1 MPAAALA
8 TVPDGLAPQ
17 LESARDAMVER
28 LLLKRLPK
36 AAIVSI
42 GHRSS
47 LNIFHDR
54 YFTLEP
60 HKEGHYSLTETKRGR
75 DRKAKDAADVSPA

>member
-1 MPAAALA
+1 ATAALDEA
-8 TVPDGLAPQ
+8 S
-17 LESARDAMVER
+17 ESDLYT

-47 LNIFHDR
+47 LNAFHDR
-54 YFTLEP
+54 FFTLEP
-60 HKEGHYSLTETKRGR
+60 HKDGHHRLTEGKRGGGK
-75 DRKAKDAADVSPA
+75 KAKHAVDVSPA